1 MMKRLLY
8 VLVLLL
14 ALPVVMPVVT
24 PSWARDFT
32 SSVSESAEIVHLR
45 PEFKVPDEPNQL
57 FYIQRS
63 PNSNSVIYA
72 AKLDGHGEF
81 DTRQPVEGFWRKFNI
96 DGSRQSLNFMERVM
110 AYGVKLDA
118 VKPGQPITFRVAALP
133 DRKLTLAMDA
143 EHHPEALLQVG
154 SHTVKVAYV
163 YLQVVEGGILPSVP
177 SLDIFG
183 TDIASGKAIHEHLIQ
198 R

>member
-1 MMKRLLY
+1 MMRRVLY
-8 VLVLLL
+8 VVVLLL
-14 ALPVVMPVVT
+14 ALPVGMPA
-24 PSWARDFT
+24 WARDFT
-32 SSVSESAEIVHLR
+32 SSLSEGAEIAHLR

-63 PNSNSVIYA
+63 PNSNTVIYA
-72 AKLDGHGEF
+72 ARLDGHGDF
-81 DTRQPVEGFWRKFNI
+81 DSRQPVEGFWRKFNI
-96 DGSRQSLNFMERVM
+96 DGSRQPLNFIERMM

-143 EHHPEALLQVG
+143 QHHPEALLQIG
-154 SHTVKVAYV
+154 SHTVKMAYV
-163 YLQVVEGGILPSVP
+163 YLQVVEGGLLPSVP

-183 TDIASGKAIHEHLIQ
+183 TDISSGKAIHEHLIQ

>member
-1 MMKRLLY
+1 MMPMVMKRILILLSL
-8 VLVLLL
+8 LV
-14 ALPVVMPVVT
+14 AVPAQ
-24 PSWARDFT
+24 ARDFT
-32 SSVSESAEIVHLR
+32 SSVSENPEVIHLR
-45 PEFKVPDEPNQL
+45 PEFKVPDEPGQL

-63 PNSNSVIYA
+63 PNSNTVVYA

-81 DTRQPVEGFWRKFNI
+81 DSSAPVEAFWRKFNI
-96 DGSRQSLNFMERVM
+96 DGAKLPLNFMERVM
-110 AYGVKLDA
+110 AYGVRMDA
-118 VKPGQPITFRVAALP
+118 GHPGQPITFRVAALP

-143 EHHPEALLQVG
+143 QHHPQALMQVG
-154 SHTVKVAYV
+154 THTVKLNYV
-163 YLQVVEGGILPSVP
+163 YLQVVEGGLLPSVP